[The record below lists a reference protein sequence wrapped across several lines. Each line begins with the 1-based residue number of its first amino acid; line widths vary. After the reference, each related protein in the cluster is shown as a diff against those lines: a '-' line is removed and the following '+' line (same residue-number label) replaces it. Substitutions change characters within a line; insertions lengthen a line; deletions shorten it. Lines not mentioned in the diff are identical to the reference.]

1 MALTTIL
8 LDNDGT
14 IVDTYNMIL
23 ESFKHATQEVLGKQF
38 SEAEYMAK
46 VGQPLATQMLDFAR
60 NAEEQQRLLKAYRKP
75 PPKRCRHRRCD
86 DRRRRAEK
94 GERATVR

>member
-14 IVDTYNMIL
+14 LVDTYNMIL

-38 SEAEYMAK
+38 SEAEGWPASRD
-46 VGQPLATQMLDFAR
+46 ANAR
-60 NAEEQQRLLKAYRKP
+60 L
-75 PPKRCRHRRCD
+75 
-86 DRRRRAEK
+86 RAQC
-94 GERATVR
+94 

>member
-14 IVDTYNMIL
+14 LVDTYNMIL

-46 VGQPLATQMLDFAR
+46 VGQPLATQSSTSRAMLKSSSA
-60 NAEEQQRLLKAYRKP
+60 
-75 PPKRCRHRRCD
+75 C
-86 DRRRRAEK
+86 
-94 GERATVR
+94 

>member
-14 IVDTYNMIL
+14 LVDTYNMIL

-38 SEAEYMAK
+38 SEAEYK
-46 VGQPLATQMLDFAR
+46 ESLRGLANLI
-60 NAEEQQRLLKAYRKP
+60 
-75 PPKRCRHRRCD
+75 
-86 DRRRRAEK
+86 
-94 GERATVR
+94 

>member
-14 IVDTYNMIL
+14 LVDTYNMIL

-46 VGQPLATQMLDFAR
+46 VASLSRRKCSTSRAMLKSSSA
-60 NAEEQQRLLKAYRKP
+60 
-75 PPKRCRHRRCD
+75 C
-86 DRRRRAEK
+86 
-94 GERATVR
+94 